1 MPLTQSGV
9 TSSSSSSSSASSTSL
24 SRISVYNDISVMHS
38 TLSNSRAVKEK
49 FKEMLRLSNRSL
61 GNNDSDSLGQYYNA
75 NDDVFV
81 SKFDRYSSNKKI
93 DKSTDRTEGGI
104 V

>member
-1 MPLTQSGV
+1 MPLTQSRV
-9 TSSSSSSSSASSTSL
+9 TSSSSSSASSTSF

-61 GNNDSDSLGQYYNA
+61 GKNDSNSLGQYYNA
-75 NDDVFV
+75 DDDVFV
-81 SKFDRYSSNKKI
+81 SKFDRYSSNKDI